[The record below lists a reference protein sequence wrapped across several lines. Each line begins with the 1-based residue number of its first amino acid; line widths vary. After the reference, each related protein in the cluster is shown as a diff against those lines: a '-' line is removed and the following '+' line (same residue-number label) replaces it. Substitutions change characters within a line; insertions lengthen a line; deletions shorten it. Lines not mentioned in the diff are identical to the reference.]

1 MGVALRQTSSASR
14 PSRAGGRTARTAAA
28 AGRVAGTERWVE
40 PFFAPAVACCCSNES
55 MRTRASIPRLVIVDH
70 EMRYRQP
77 PERCVRSF
85 SPFWPAAGADAVL
98 TGGTTGGNVPN
109 DSAHRA
115 QTLLPATVGSELVA
129 GSQTEPDADLV
140 RRVAASDE
148 P

>member
-70 EMRYRQP
+70 EMRYWLREKRCLGFLALGLTPPLGPGLLALKDVLRQ
-77 PERCVRSF
+77 EGGDHEIGHVHRVADLEVDGHAADHVR
-85 SPFWPAAGADAVL
+85 
-98 TGGTTGGNVPN
+98 
-109 DSAHRA
+109 
-115 QTLLPATVGSELVA
+115 LLP
-129 GSQTEPDADLV
+129 TE
-140 RRVAASDE
+140 
-148 P
+148 